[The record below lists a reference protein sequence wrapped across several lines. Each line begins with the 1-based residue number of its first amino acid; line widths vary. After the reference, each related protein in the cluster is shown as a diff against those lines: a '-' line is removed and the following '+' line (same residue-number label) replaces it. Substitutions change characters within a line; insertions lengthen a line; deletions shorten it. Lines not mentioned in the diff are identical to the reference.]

1 MFQYFGKLFTW
12 SHKEVL
18 LYEQT
23 VRKGVYVFSLDVK
36 IFRY

>member
-1 MFQYFGKLFTW
+1 MFLYFGKLFTW

-23 VRKGVYVFSLDVK
+23 VLEGVYVSSSVDLSF
-36 IFRY
+36 I